1 MDEELDL
8 DPDLRAAATE
18 HVLRAVYPD
27 RLEAEVIDAAPLDG
41 GYLVGVKAAPRGYV
55 STAKYALVTLD
66 AGGAVAESESC
77 TGKALREA
85 IAEESDDEA

>member
-18 HVLRAVYPD
+18 HVLSAVYPD
-27 RLEAEVIDAAPLDG
+27 RLEAEAVDAAPLDG

-66 AGGAVAESESC
+66 GGAVVESESC
-77 TGKALREA
+77 TGRALRAA
-85 IAEESDDEA
+85 IAEESDDEE

>member
-1 MDEELDL
+1 MDEELD
-8 DPDLRAAATE
+8 PDLRTAATE

-27 RLEAEVIDAAPLDG
+27 RLEAEVVDAAPVDG

-66 AGGAVAESESC
+66 GGGSVAESESC
-77 TGKALREA
+77 TGQALREA
-85 IAEESDDEA
+85 IAEESEEES